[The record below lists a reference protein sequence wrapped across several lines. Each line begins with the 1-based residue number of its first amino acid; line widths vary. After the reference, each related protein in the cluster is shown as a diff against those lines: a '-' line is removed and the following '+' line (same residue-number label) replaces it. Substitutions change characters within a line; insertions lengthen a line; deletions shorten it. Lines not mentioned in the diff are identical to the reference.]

1 MKFYSIM
8 AKWTEEWTLELGY
21 YVAVHTPSTIILL
34 TFKNM
39 FYIKTGNIKKAQLI
53 NEHNISQMISST
65 LTYIY

>member
-8 AKWTEEWTLELGY
+8 AEEGGVDIGARY
-21 YVAVHTPSTIILL
+21 YVEVHTPSTILLL